1 MQRLLDIQPPVTSNI
16 LREQLEEVVEA
27 AEEVAIAEE
36 EIIKTI
42 LEVDMIE
49 VDMVIVVDMKEVDM
63 TEVDMK
69 EVDMV
74 IVVDIEAAEEAL
86 ENQIRTVSNSSNT
99 VSNINRDL
107 VEDTEVEEE
116 DLTLVIKEKQR
127 TNKKKNIENEE
138 FKYLP
143 TIYFVTH

>member
-74 IVVDIEAAEEAL
+74 IVVDIEVAEEAL

-107 VEDTEVEEE
+107 VEYTEVEEE

>member
-74 IVVDIEAAEEAL
+74 IVVDIEVAEEAL
-86 ENQIRTVSNSSNT
+86 ENQIRTVSTSSNT

-107 VEDTEVEEE
+107 VEYTEVEEE

>member
-107 VEDTEVEEE
+107 VEYTEVEEE